1 MKTSKNG
8 IGNLLMTIDLKT
20 NNGVKFFFI
29 IAITIVIF
37 FLIFQKIN
45 FNEVISIVI
54 SANKFYILL
63 SIIPLGV
70 SLFFNAIRWRSVLSA
85 MGYEITLKECF
96 VLFMA
101 AIPFSSITPSKSG
114 DIVRAY
120 YLKNKIPI
128 THTVGSVITERI
140 FDLAVLLF
148 FSLIGIYFSG
158 AQEFALIIIF
168 FMFLLG
174 MFMILTYNVS
184 KLPISE
190 TWSLKIQSFFISVKD
205 LIENRRKLLSVIVS
219 SFSIWILAI
228 LQTMLLFSALSIT
241 VPPMYIIGTLPIAI
255 VIGMIPVTLGG
266 MGTRDAAII
275 MLFSGYATS
284 SQLLAVALLFS
295 LFRYWLLAIVGLPFM
310 RIALKNQ

>member
-1 MKTSKNG
+1 
-8 IGNLLMTIDLKT
+8 
-20 NNGVKFFFI
+20 
-29 IAITIVIF
+29 
-37 FLIFQKIN
+37 LIFQKIH
-45 FNEVISIVI
+45 FNDVILIVI

-158 AQEFALIIIF
+158 AQEFALIIILS
-168 FMFLLG
+168 MVLLAV
-174 MFMILTYNVS
+174 FITLTYNVS
-184 KLPISE
+184 KLPIPE
-190 TWSLKIQSFFISVKD
+190 TWSLKIQSFFISVKN
-205 LIENRRKLLSVIVS
+205 LIQNRRKLLSVIVS